1 MFHCKLLV
9 VDEYLVSVGS
19 TNFDSR
25 SFKLNDEANLNI
37 YDREF
42 ARQQTRDLRGGYRES
57 RSSVTLEEWL
67 HRPLDGEADRKGRA
81 VAGLA
86 ALDNSIRM
94 IMRSPS

>member
-42 ARQQTRDLRGGYRES
+42 AQQQSAIFEDDIEKSHL
-57 RSSVTLEEWL
+57 VTYEEWL
-67 HRPLDGEADRKGRA
+67 RRPMLEKLIEKAVPLLDWQ
-81 VAGLA
+81 L
-86 ALDNSIRM
+86 
-94 IMRSPS
+94 